1 MQFLVILLNKKVLC
15 VQSMSDFR
23 QGSRLKECKLEL
35 KVPLA
40 DSSPTRQKPGMHHRL
55 NLILSRTF
63 ATIALNV
70 ENETRSASH
79 FISVKHNLIFQVRN
93 PRECVLCLKLLFLKE
108 INGTGKYFL
117 YTHFALI
124 GRSESLLSQR
134 GMETVSRIA
143 SSYLFHVLRHF
154 RHDSTTI
161 LGKQQQE
168 EYRRLASLAG
178 SLFAPPA
185 PSTRTPKT

>member
-1 MQFLVILLNKKVLC
+1 
-15 VQSMSDFR
+15 MSDFR
-23 QGSRLKECKLEL
+23 QRSRLKECKLEL

-55 NLILSRTF
+55 NLYYPEPSPPLHIMWRMKLVLLHVLFLSN
-63 ATIALNV
+63 TIW
-70 ENETRSASH
+70 
-79 FISVKHNLIFQVRN
+79 FFWVRN
-93 PRECVLCLKLLFLKE
+93 PREFVLCLKLLFLKE

-117 YTHFALI
+117 YTHFALTS
-124 GRSESLLSQR
+124 RSESLLSQR
-134 GMETVSRIA
+134 GIETVSWIA

-154 RHDSTTI
+154 RHDSRTI
-161 LGKQQQE
+161 LGKQQRE

-185 PSTRTPKT
+185 PSTRTPPKAWGAAPLDLLN

>member
-1 MQFLVILLNKKVLC
+1 
-15 VQSMSDFR
+15 MSDFR

-55 NLILSRTF
+55 NFLPYRTF
-63 ATIALNV
+63 ATIAVNV

-79 FISVKHNLIFQVRN
+79 FISAKHSLIFRVRN
-93 PRECVLCLKLLFLKE
+93 PREFILCLKLLFLKE

-117 YTHFALI
+117 YTHFALTS
-124 GRSESLLSQR
+124 RSESLLSQR
-134 GMETVSRIA
+134 GVETVSWIS

-154 RHDSTTI
+154 RHDSRTI
-161 LGKQQQE
+161 LGKQQRE
-168 EYRRLASLAG
+168 EYRRLASRAG

-185 PSTRTPKT
+185 HGRQKREAQLRLTF